1 LPISDC
7 RFPIER
13 DRISR
18 SVDNRQS
25 AIDNRQ
31 FDQSGSKLPHSRAEG
46 GRSNMSSRTEQVLV
60 GLFVLVAAA
69 LLIGTV
75 LSVTGTFS
83 RGNISHRSYFK
94 FAGGLEA
101 GAAVRYGGMK
111 AGSVQGVKV
120 DPNDST
126 RIEVDFNVGHDIP
139 LKTDSIA
146 KIASLGPLGDNYVEL
161 TTGTRQ
167 APLAPPGSVVRSA
180 ESMSFSDLG
189 DMVGDLQ
196 PMVRQV
202 LQKLNQ
208 RLDELQ
214 VTVARTNDLLNDENR
229 AHVSAALGN
238 VNSMLAEDRPRIKA
252 TLDNVQTASARLTPL
267 LDDLKKTMGQANDA
281 LGHIDA
287 VVLENRQDLR
297 SSVVELRQTLLTA
310 SAVVDQL
317 DRTLDYN
324 SGNIDQI
331 LENIRVTTQHLKDL
345 TESLKRRP
353 YTLIR
358 AVNPKERKP
367 GEN

>member
-1 LPISDC
+1 MN
-7 RFPIER
+7 
-13 DRISR
+13 SR
-18 SVDNRQS
+18 
-25 AIDNRQ
+25 
-31 FDQSGSKLPHSRAEG
+31 G
-46 GRSNMSSRTEQVLV
+46 EQVWV

-69 LLIGTV
+69 LLVGTV
-75 LSVTGTFS
+75 LSVAGTFS
-83 RGNISHRSYFK
+83 RGNIPHRSYFK

-111 AGSVQGVKV
+111 AGSVQRVKV
-120 DPNDST
+120 DPDDST
-126 RIEVDFNVGHDIP
+126 RIEVDFNVGHEIP
-139 LKTDSIA
+139 LKTDSVA

-167 APLAPPGSVVRSA
+167 APLAPPGSVIRSS

-189 DMVGDLQ
+189 DMVGDLK
-196 PMVRQV
+196 PMVQQV

-214 VTVARTNDLLNDENR
+214 VTVARTNDLLSDENR
-229 AHVSAALGN
+229 ANVRAALGN
-238 VNSMLAEDRPRIKA
+238 VNSMLAEDRPKITA

-267 LDDLKKTMGQANDA
+267 LDDLKKTMAQANDA

-287 VVLENRQDLR
+287 VVLENREDLR
-297 SSVVELRQTLLTA
+297 KSVVELRQTLLTA
-310 SAVVDQL
+310 SSVVDQL
-317 DRTLDYN
+317 NRTLDYN
-324 SGNIDQI
+324 ADNIDQT